1 MIWNSSTSLI
11 FWTFWVSVWDRH
23 VSLILVYWLF
33 MKILKIICPL
43 LTLACW
49 KKTEVRKSAAVTWR
63 RRGRG
68 SASASSSS
76 SAASVQVP
84 AAPWGKKKT
93 RERRRITVHSSI
105 YGADLRIWCHRIRV
119 SSYGAYMNKS
129 PRKRRRWTVFL
140 GWRKRAVHH
149 CLRRNKNGLDV
160 EGKWGFLFHI
170 HYSQK
175 GEKQEKHIRS

>member
-1 MIWNSSTSLI
+1 MCHLFLFIDCSWKYWKSYVLSSH
-11 FWTFWVSVWDRH
+11 WH
-23 VSLILVYWLF
+23 VE
-33 MKILKIICPL
+33 
-43 LTLACW
+43 
-49 KKTEVRKSAAVTWR
+49 KKQKWGNQRRSRDAGGGGALRLRRPVAAQR
-63 RRGRG
+63 RSRSQQLHG
-68 SASASSSS
+68 
-76 SAASVQVP
+76 
-84 AAPWGKKKT
+84 GKKKNPW
-93 RERRRITVHSSI
+93 ERRRITVHSSI